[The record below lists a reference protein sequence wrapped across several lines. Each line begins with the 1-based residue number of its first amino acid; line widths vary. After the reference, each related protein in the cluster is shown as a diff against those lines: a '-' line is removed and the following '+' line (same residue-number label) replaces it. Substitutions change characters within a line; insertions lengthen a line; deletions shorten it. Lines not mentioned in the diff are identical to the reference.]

1 MQKGQALIVIIFVLA
16 VALTVG
22 LAVVSR
28 SVTDVG
34 TSTTQEES
42 SRALSAAEAGIEAA
56 LAAPM
61 NQQYNSIGVVGIPY
75 SGNSISI
82 PEPLSAGESATI
94 FMTGHDSDGNIT
106 EGVGEYSPG
115 SLDLCWG
122 TVSTGSKP
130 AIEASLYY
138 KIADVYK
145 ITRYAYDPDSR
156 GGFTSADTNTGSCP
170 SDRSYLYHKT
180 DRSYLYHKTISGLP
194 SGKILLRVRLLYN
207 GDTAHYVA
215 VSGSSSF
222 PVQGKNITSEA
233 TDGSTTRKIEVFQ
246 RYPDLAPMLDSA
258 VFSGAGLVK

>member
-1 MQKGQALIVIIFVLA
+1 MQKGQALIVILLVLA

-28 SVTDVG
+28 SVTDIG

-42 SRALSAAEAGIEAA
+42 SRALSSAEAGIEAA

-75 SGNSISI
+75 SGNTITIS
-82 PEPLSAGESATI
+82 EPLAAGESATI
-94 FMTGHDSDGNIT
+94 FLTGHDTDGNIT
-106 EGVGEYSPG
+106 EGVGEYSSS

-138 KIADVYK
+138 KSAGVYQIA
-145 ITRYAYDPDSR
+145 RYAYDPDSR
-156 GGFTSADTNTGSCP
+156 GGFTQADTNTVNCP
-170 SDRSYLYHKT
+170 SDRP
-180 DRSYLYHKTISGLP
+180 YLYHKTISTMP
-194 SGKILLRVRLLYN
+194 AGKILLRVRLLYN
-207 GDTAHYVA
+207 GDSAHYVA
-215 VSGSSSF
+215 VTGSSAF
-222 PVQGKNITSEA
+222 PIQGKNITSEA

>member
-1 MQKGQALIVIIFVLA
+1 MQKGQALIVILLVLA

-28 SVTDVG
+28 SVTDIG

-138 KIADVYK
+138 KTAGVYK

-156 GGFTSADTNTGSCP
+156 GGFTASDTSIGSCP
-170 SDRSYLYHKT
+170 T
-180 DRSYLYHKTISGLP
+180 DHSYLYHKTISGLP

-207 GDTAHYVA
+207 GDTAHFVA